1 MSTTQALLV
10 VFAMAL
16 VTYATRAGGIFLVGF
31 VPMSAR
37 TENFLR
43 YLAGAVLVALV
54 VPATVRGGPEGYVA
68 VGVAIL
74 ARLVLRQALPAIAL
88 GILAAALWR
97 AYMGAS

>member
-1 MSTTQALLV
+1 MSTTDALLV
-10 VFAMAL
+10 IFAMAL

-37 TENFLR
+37 TEAFLR
-43 YLAGAVLVALV
+43 YLAGSVLVALV
-54 VPATVRGGPEGYVA
+54 VPATVRGGPEGYLA

-74 ARLVLRQALPAIAL
+74 GTLVLRKALPAIAL

-97 AYMGAS
+97 AYMGVS

>member
-1 MSTTQALLV
+1 MNITDSLLV

-31 VPMSAR
+31 VPMSTRA
-37 TENFLR
+37 EAFLR
-43 YLAGAVLVALV
+43 YLAGSVLVALV

-74 ARLVLRQALPAIAL
+74 GTLVLRKALPAIAL

-97 AYMGAS
+97 ASMGAS

>member
-1 MSTTQALLV
+1 MSTTDALLV

-16 VTYATRAGGIFLVGF
+16 VTYGTRAGGIFAVGF

-37 TENFLR
+37 VEAFLR
-43 YLAGAVLVALV
+43 YLAGSVLVALV
-54 VPATVRGGPEGYVA
+54 VPATVRGGTEAYVA

-74 ARLVLRQALPAIAL
+74 GTLVLRKALPAIAL

-97 AYMGAS
+97 AYMGAT

>member
-1 MSTTQALLV
+1 MSTVNALLV
-10 VFAMAL
+10 VFAMGL

-37 TENFLR
+37 VEAFLR
-43 YLAGAVLVALV
+43 YLAGSVLVALV
-54 VPATVRGGPEGYVA
+54 VPATVRGGPEAYLA

-74 ARLVLRQALPAIAL
+74 GTLALRKTLPAIAL

-97 AYMGAS
+97 AYMGVS